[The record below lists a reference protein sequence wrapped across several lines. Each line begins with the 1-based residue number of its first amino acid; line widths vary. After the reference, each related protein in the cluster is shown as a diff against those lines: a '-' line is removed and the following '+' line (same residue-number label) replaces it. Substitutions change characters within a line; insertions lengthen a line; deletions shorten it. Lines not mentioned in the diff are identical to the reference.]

1 MFETSWCW
9 APLANTPA
17 PGIWAAPGSSSKIPN
32 RNYEIPIL
40 LGVKIQLLGFQR
52 PITMSWIL
60 CGIILW
66 MAMWTQ
72 IWDLKGSLRWYTRMY
87 KTAWISI
94 NANPHDIYIYISYIA
109 FDSHVKYFRCLII
122 RSVSK
127 MYACKHTSCCNVKDW
142 EPLHPTRQSWRV
154 KDPTSNFVSSRLCAT
169 CESSSGVSSL
179 KSQEVQGAKNL
190 GGFPQSW
197 CKGKSCGVLTIDTP
211 HIDTLLPGQDAT
223 KKTQWL
229 AERGLWLSCGLLHPV
244 QIFRIQQPWLS
255 QANLQDFPS
264 TTACSTS
271 PGGIIFRSR
280 ANWETDIAKVWRFP
294 TGWENWHRW
303 AASSKLPK
311 SRHFFFVPNSHHTW

>member
-1 MFETSWCW
+1 M
-9 APLANTPA
+9 
-17 PGIWAAPGSSSKIPN
+17 
-32 RNYEIPIL
+32 
-40 LGVKIQLLGFQR
+40 
-52 PITMSWIL
+52 
-60 CGIILW
+60 
-66 MAMWTQ
+66 
-72 IWDLKGSLRWYTRMY
+72 
-87 KTAWISI
+87 
-94 NANPHDIYIYISYIA
+94 
-109 FDSHVKYFRCLII
+109 I

-169 CESSSGVSSL
+169 CASSSGVSSL
-179 KSQEVQGAKNL
+179 KSQEVQGAKNI

-197 CKGKSCGVLTIDTP
+197 CKGKSCSVLTIDTP

-271 PGGIIFRSR
+271 RGGIIFRSR

-294 TGWENWHRW
+294 TGWENSHRW

-311 SRHFFFVPNSHHTW
+311 SRHFFLFQTHIIRHRYVLLLLLLHVLVLAGKEVAICAGNFKSQLLNTGGTRCKSTGWKNWRPFR

>member
-1 MFETSWCW
+1 
-9 APLANTPA
+9 
-17 PGIWAAPGSSSKIPN
+17 
-32 RNYEIPIL
+32 
-40 LGVKIQLLGFQR
+40 
-52 PITMSWIL
+52 
-60 CGIILW
+60 
-66 MAMWTQ
+66 MWTQ

-94 NANPHDIYIYISYIA
+94 NANPHDIYIYIYYIA
-109 FDSHVKYFRCLII
+109 FDSHVKYFRCLMI

-169 CESSSGVSSL
+169 CASSSGVSSL

-197 CKGKSCGVLTIDTP
+197 CKGKSCGVLTIDAP

-271 PGGIIFRSR
+271 RGGIIFRSR

-311 SRHFFFVPNSHHTW
+311 SRHFFFCSKLTSYVIDMSSSSFSTY